1 MSLRSVYHHTHLS
14 EQHESMHIVVSITMG
29 DKIMYFN
36 APMNLIDIATIVF
49 VTHFRLT
56 SEARPVDNSIE

>member
-1 MSLRSVYHHTHLS
+1 
-14 EQHESMHIVVSITMG
+14 MG

-36 APMNLIDIATIVF
+36 APMNLIGIATIVF